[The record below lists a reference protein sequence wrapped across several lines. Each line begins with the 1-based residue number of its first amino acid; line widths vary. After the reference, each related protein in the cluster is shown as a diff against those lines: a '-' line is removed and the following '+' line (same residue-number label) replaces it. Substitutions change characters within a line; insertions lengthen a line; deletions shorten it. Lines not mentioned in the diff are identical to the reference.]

1 MAGRDGQAD
10 RGGTY
15 ARGSLF
21 LRMDALLRHLPTK
34 PQPLVVR
41 YGATVALVALF
52 YVLVIGVQGE
62 DRSVG
67 FYFMFPAI
75 FLASVLFDHGSGL
88 LATLLSTGLLYFRL
102 APGREPPPSLAF
114 HLVAF
119 ALIGVGLAI
128 ASEGLRLAWERA
140 LAAEREKD
148 LLLRELGHRAMNNL
162 AMVVS
167 ILAIQA
173 RLKTEPEVKAALAEA
188 IARVQAIAAAHEHFR
203 PTDSGEI
210 EMRPYLEK
218 LGDHL
223 GDAFRGLRP
232 IAVRV
237 RVDDILLQAQQAI
250 SVGLI
255 VNELVTN
262 ALKHAFP
269 DDRGGAVTV
278 ALQHTPALSIVVEDN
293 GVGLP
298 AVRQDQ
304 MGSRLI
310 RLLAEHLGGK
320 LVFEDAR
327 PGHRVRVELPGSA
340 TIAAW

>member
-1 MAGRDGQAD
+1 M
-10 RGGTY
+10 T
-15 ARGSLF
+15 
-21 LRMDALLRHLPTK
+21 
-34 PQPLVVR
+34 
-41 YGATVALVALF
+41 
-52 YVLVIGVQGE
+52 
-62 DRSVG
+62 
-67 FYFMFPAI
+67 
-75 FLASVLFDHGSGL
+75 
-88 LATLLSTGLLYFRL
+88 
-102 APGREPPPSLAF
+102 F

-148 LLLRELGHRAMNNL
+148 LLLRELGHRAKNNL

-167 ILAIQA
+167 ILSIQA
-173 RLKTEPEVKAALAEA
+173 RLKAGPEVKAALAEA
-188 IARVQAIAAAHEHFR
+188 ITRVQAIADAHEHFR

-218 LGDHL
+218 LGGHL

-232 IAVRV
+232 IAVRM

-269 DDRGGAVTV
+269 DDHGGAVTV
-278 ALQHTPALSIVVEDN
+278 TLQRTPALTIVVEDN

-298 AVRQDQ
+298 AVREDQ

-310 RLLAEHLGGK
+310 LLLTEHLGGK
-320 LVFEDAR
+320 LAFEDAR
-327 PGHRVRVELPGSA
+327 PGHRMRVELPGSP
-340 TIAAW
+340 TTAAW